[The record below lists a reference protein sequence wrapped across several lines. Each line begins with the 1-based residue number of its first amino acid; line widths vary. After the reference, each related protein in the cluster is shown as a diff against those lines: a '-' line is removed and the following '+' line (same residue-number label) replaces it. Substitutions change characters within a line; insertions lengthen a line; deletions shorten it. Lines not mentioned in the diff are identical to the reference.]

1 MSALAIALVLISA
14 LFHALRSLFTK
25 ESGDKQIFLWL
36 YSIFALLF
44 YSPLF
49 FYFLCRVGITHPVAY
64 AWCVGSGFIH
74 FIYWLFLTN
83 SYKKGD
89 LSHVYPSY
97 IVGLR
102 QTSIVFAVLMGSH
115 FLKEKHKG
123 IRLTGSLIIFAGGFL
138 ISLAR

>member
-49 FYFLCRVGITHPVAY
+49 FSFFTVWASPILWHTPGVLGPD
-64 AWCVGSGFIH
+64 
-74 FIYWLFLTN
+74 LFTL
-83 SYKKGD
+83 Y
-89 LSHVYPSY
+89 
-97 IVGLR
+97 
-102 QTSIVFAVLMGSH
+102 
-115 FLKEKHKG
+115 
-123 IRLTGSLIIFAGGFL
+123 TGYS
-138 ISLAR
+138 